1 MPTIHEKLSTFY
13 PNRVQVAH
21 SADDLPESGYMVYVL
36 VWNGRSIVTGHGKKN
51 RAKVIFDDLDH
62 KPTVHI
68 KALIVR
74 IHHLFGGAF
83 RVLERYYIPC
93 ANKTEAEVIETIAHD
108 LIGGN
113 TLKIDPYLEVQLF
126 DNLSPADRPHL
137 LLRIALASSY
147 DGLSDLRGWKKKGIL
162 DHPTWAVISQRLK
175 L

>member
-1 MPTIHEKLSTFY
+1 MPTIYDQLTVLY
-13 PNRVQVAH
+13 PNRVHVAH
-21 SADDLPESGYMVYVL
+21 SADDLPESDYMVYIL
-36 VWNGRSIVTGHGKKN
+36 VWNGRPIVNGHGKKN

-74 IHHLFGGAF
+74 LHHLFGGTF

-93 ANKTEAEVIETIAHD
+93 ANKAEAKAIETVAHD

-113 TLKIDPYLEVQLF
+113 TLKIDPTIEVRLF
-126 DNLSPADRPHL
+126 GNLIPADRPHL

-162 DHPTWAVISQRLK
+162 DQPTWDVISQRLK